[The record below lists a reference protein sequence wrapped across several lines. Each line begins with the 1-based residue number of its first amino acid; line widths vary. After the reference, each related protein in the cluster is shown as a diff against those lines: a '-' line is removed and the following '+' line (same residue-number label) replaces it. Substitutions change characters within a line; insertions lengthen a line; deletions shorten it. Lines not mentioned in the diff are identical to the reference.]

1 MTVKLHGRTFEVQ
14 GTWIG
19 KLDTPTFEPHSI
31 KLEGREILNL
41 IFNSTLYFQ
50 IIEKAVNQ

>member
-1 MTVKLHGRTFEVQ
+1 MIVKLYSRTFKVQ
-14 GTWIG
+14 GEWVG
-19 KLDTPTFEPHSI
+19 ELDPPTFEPHSI

>member
-19 KLDTPTFEPHSI
+19 KLDPPTFEPHSI

-41 IFNSTLYFQ
+41 IYNSPLYFQ